1 MEAEYLKV
9 ARNIYLHERMPAD
22 LKVCE
27 KRPAVALLQLSPI
40 IFYFQRL
47 TATFLLV
54 LCKSTRL
61 DPCRHDPFNVVPGGP
76 PCPARHLAVTRLRP
90 LSLERLG
97 RVGGEG
103 HQLAHCPVY
112 IGVNWRGTPEQ
123 CSFSSQMVM
132 TAKICNCDL
141 DGVCIYQLFMLEMSR
156 ESFALHQIGNWIT
169 TTLHPKPQAQ
179 LIYTFQSPQR

>member
-9 ARNIYLHERMPAD
+9 ARNIYLHERMAAD

-27 KRPAVALLQLSPI
+27 KRPAVAWLQLSPI

-47 TATFLLV
+47 TATLLLV

-61 DPCRHDPFNVVPGGP
+61 DPCRHGPFNVVPGGP
-76 PCPARHLAVTRLRP
+76 PCPARHLAVTRFRP

-112 IGVNWRGTPEQ
+112 IRVNWRRTPEQ
-123 CSFSSQMVM
+123 CSFSSQMVISYHDR
-132 TAKICNCDL
+132 KDL
-141 DGVCIYQLFMLEMSR
+141 QMWSRWCLYLPAFHAGDEPGVFRITS
-156 ESFALHQIGNWIT
+156 NWLLDYNHT
-169 TTLHPKPQAQ
+169 TP
-179 LIYTFQSPQR
+179 